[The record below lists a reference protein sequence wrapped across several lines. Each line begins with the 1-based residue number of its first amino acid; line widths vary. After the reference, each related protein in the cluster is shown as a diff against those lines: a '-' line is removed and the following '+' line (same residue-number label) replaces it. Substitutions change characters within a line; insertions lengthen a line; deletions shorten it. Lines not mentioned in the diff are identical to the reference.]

1 MRPFEHKSVL
11 SNMDYKL
18 AEKIVKRNDAR
29 TCSFCRC
36 TSQEAFAF
44 RNMKRQS
51 VKEEMIQDI
60 RVSNVDSHILAGVRI
75 SIANKTTMR
84 I

>member
-1 MRPFEHKSVL
+1 VRPFEHKSVL

-29 TCSFCRC
+29 TCSFCLC

-51 VKEEMIQDI
+51 VKEEMIKHLRESLIYSD
-60 RVSNVDSHILAGVRI
+60 
-75 SIANKTTMR
+75 TMEVLTEWHQET
-84 I
+84 IQLS